1 MLSEESKK
9 CKRIRM
15 RRDDEKRGL
24 GYLVSL
30 AVLCHMWQFFE
41 S

>member
-9 CKRIRM
+9 CKRM

-24 GYLVSL
+24 DYLVSL